1 METCPGEGVLKEKF
15 PNTRRP
21 SHWRVCGEFRHF
33 RGQHNQEE
41 KINTSNPQIMGL
53 TTTSRG
59 EVAQTLASAT
69 SKWGLNRE
77 VRAAP
82 LRVRTPGLNTLRA
95 I

>member
-1 METCPGEGVLKEKF
+1 MGLWGVLASQRATTVRK
-15 PNTRRP
+15 
-21 SHWRVCGEFRHF
+21 
-33 RGQHNQEE
+33 
-41 KINTSNPQIMGL
+41 KINKSNPQIMGL
-53 TTTSRG
+53 VTTSRG